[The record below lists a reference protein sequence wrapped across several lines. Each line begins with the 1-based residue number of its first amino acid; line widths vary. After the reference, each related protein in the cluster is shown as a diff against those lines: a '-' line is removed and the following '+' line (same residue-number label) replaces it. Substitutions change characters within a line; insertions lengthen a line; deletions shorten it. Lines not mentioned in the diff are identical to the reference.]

1 MSKQKIID
9 SILFFNELDLLEL
22 RLEELYDHVDIFL
35 IVESDKTFTGKPK
48 PLFYKNN
55 RSARG
60 WGIMNIP
67 LTVNND
73 DYNDYDI
80 NIDLLRDGDGDGRSD
95 GCGKGV
101 EGQRRGTRGAGAGR
115 QAPAGATEG
124 IQE

>member
-55 RSARG
+55 SNRFSKWSDKIHHYVVDDMPISVSDTELTNFTIIESQKTIEFFKKVIQRISLGQELKNFLCLSARS
-60 WGIMNIP
+60 I
-67 LTVNND
+67 
-73 DYNDYDI
+73 
-80 NIDLLRDGDGDGRSD
+80 R
-95 GCGKGV
+95 
-101 EGQRRGTRGAGAGR
+101 
-115 QAPAGATEG
+115 
-124 IQE
+124 